1 MTVYSV
7 NHNTPNIS
15 YNQNTKTAVLLDSI
29 IYIIVYLIEAI
40 ALVYVSLIC
49 SVVNYALILINDW
62 VFSPI
67 LDYNVIIKGY
77 LYHMP
82 NIRLLR
88 VLFENSNTEITHPP
102 SSFLHPPFFHVSCKQ
117 LVNLNCH

>member
-102 SSFLHPPFFHVSCKQ
+102 SFIHPSSM
-117 LVNLNCH
+117 